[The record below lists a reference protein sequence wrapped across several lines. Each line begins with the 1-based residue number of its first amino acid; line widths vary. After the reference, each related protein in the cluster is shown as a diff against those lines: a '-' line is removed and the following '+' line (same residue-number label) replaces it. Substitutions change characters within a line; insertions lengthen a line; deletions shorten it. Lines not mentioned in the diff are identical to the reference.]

1 MVNKILSLSLSELQ
15 FTFCSAPTQTRLC
28 FEVTQ
33 RRFQQL
39 YEAAERREA
48 GVEKRQLALLQQQ
61 RVQAEM
67 ADDRKRRLLQNYV
80 EAVDTGD
87 DQSPAVDVSALA
99 VPVAV
104 PRCSRINQVN
114 VRIGGGRGQWLGRVR
129 STSL

>member
-1 MVNKILSLSLSELQ
+1 M
-15 FTFCSAPTQTRLC
+15 C

-39 YEAAERREA
+39 YEA

-87 DQSPAVDVSALA
+87 DQSRAVDVSALA

-129 STSL
+129 SIKTFRMFRLSEGSAPRF